1 MTRTHKFLVALLMLS
16 AQLLTVDSADA
27 RAWFFRGIPLEQTN
41 ATGVNNRFSSPL
53 LGGREFYTDVA
64 DLFSQLGR
72 DGELVGSLADTSVL
86 GLVAP
91 FDGVPNGPL
100 TNDAA
105 DAAGRWKG
113 HSDYVVSNSQVRR
126 ATGEGIAVT
135 HLPWRVT
142 ERLGDDYLL
151 EMSAVVAAGETARMG
166 YLGDVNSLGT
176 ESGLAG
182 ELGELVMGIERIDGT
197 QLKWS
202 VAWNMDDGS
211 RQEFSSFLNTPHDST
226 GEEINLQLGWTDM
239 FDSNDDLFDA
249 WLETSAGNTQLLS
262 GNMSTEIAV
271 HSFGLELTGPESYVT
286 GFQAAVPEPTTCF
299 LSLIGLIGMLTLR
312 HGSKKSA

>member
-1 MTRTHKFLVALLMLS
+1 MTRAHKFLVTLLMLS
-16 AQLLTVDSADA
+16 AQLLIVDSAEA
-27 RAWFFRGIPLEQTN
+27 GQWFFRGIPLEQTDV
-41 ATGVNNRFSSPL
+41 TGVSNRFISPV

-72 DGELVGSLADTSVL
+72 DGELVGSRADTRIL

-91 FDGVPNGPL
+91 RDGVPNGVL
-100 TNDAA
+100 TGDAA
-105 DAAGRWKG
+105 NTAGRWIG
-113 HSDYVVSNSQVRR
+113 SSDYIVSNGHVRR
-126 ATGEGIAVT
+126 ATGEGIAIT

-151 EMSAVVAAGETARMG
+151 EMSAVVAAGEAARVG
-166 YLGDVNSLGT
+166 YLGNVDSLGT

-182 ELGELVMGIERIDGT
+182 ELGELVLGVERIDGT

-226 GEEINLQLGWTDM
+226 DEEINLQLGWTDI
-239 FDSNDDLFDA
+239 FGSNDDLFDV
-249 WLETSAGNTQLLS
+249 WLQTSAGNTQLLS
-262 GNMSTEIAV
+262 GNMSTEIDV
-271 HSFGLELTGPESYVT
+271 HSAGFELTGVDSYVT
-286 GFQAAVPEPTTCF
+286 EFRAAVPEPSTCF
-299 LSLIGLIGMLTLR
+299 LSLIGLIGLLALR
-312 HGSKKSA
+312 HGNEQ

>member
-1 MTRTHKFLVALLMLS
+1 MTRAHKFLVTLLMLS
-16 AQLLTVDSADA
+16 AQLLIVDSAEA
-27 RAWFFRGIPLEQTN
+27 REWFFRGIPLEQTD
-41 ATGVNNRFSSPL
+41 ATGVTNRFSSQL
-53 LGGREFYTDVA
+53 LGGREFYTDVV

-72 DGELVGSLADTSVL
+72 DGELVGSRADARVL

-91 FDGVPNGPL
+91 LNGVPNGPL
-100 TNDAA
+100 TGDAA
-105 DAAGRWKG
+105 DRAGRWMG
-113 HSDYVVSNSQVRR
+113 HSDYVVSNGQVRR

-151 EMSAVVAAGETARMG
+151 EMSAVVAAGETARLG
-166 YLGDVNSLGT
+166 YLGDVITVGT
-176 ESGLAG
+176 GSGLAG
-182 ELGELVMGIERIDGT
+182 ELGELVLGVERIDGT

-202 VAWNMDDGS
+202 VAWNMDNGS

-226 GEEINLQLGWTDM
+226 GEEIKLQLGWQDI
-239 FDSNDDLFDA
+239 FDSGDDLLDA

-271 HSFGLELTGPESYVT
+271 HSVGIELTGVHSYAT
-286 GFQAAVPEPTTCF
+286 GFLAAVPEPGTCF
-299 LSLIGLIGMLTLR
+299 LSLIGLIGMLVLR
-312 HGSKKSA
+312 RGNKKQA